1 MADTDQEKTEAAT
14 PRRLEEARKKGQVPR
29 SRELNVL
36 ASLLVSGFAL
46 LVLGPMMLAGIRKML
61 VRGLSFDHNLAYDT
75 FAMGEELM
83 SAAYATML
91 LIAPFFLLMCAVSL
105 LSPIALGGWLFVGDM
120 AMPKFSRIN
129 PASGLVRMFSVKS
142 LVELGKAIAKFLLVA
157 VVVVMILGSIL
168 EDIITLPLLELEISL
183 DHTAHL
189 LIKSF
194 LGFSVVLLIVV
205 MIDVPYQLWDYQ
217 KQVKMTKQEIREEM
231 KDTEGRP
238 EVKMAIRA
246 KQQEIAQRR
255 MMEEVPKADVIITNP
270 THYAV
275 ALKYDQSGSG
285 APIVVAKGKDL
296 IAAKIR
302 EIAKENKIVIFSA
315 PPLAR
320 ALYRSTDL
328 NQQIPENL
336 FVAVAQVLAYIFQL
350 RQAATSSRVIPQ
362 PPANIPVPVEY
373 TLQEQL

>member
-14 PRRLEEARKKGQVPR
+14 PRRLEEARKNGQVPR

-36 ASLLVSGFAL
+36 ASLLVSGIAL
-46 LVLGPMMLAGIRKML
+46 LLFGPMMLAGIRKML
-61 VRGLSFDHNLAYDT
+61 VSGLSFDHNRAYDA
-75 FAMGEELM
+75 FAMSEALM
-83 SAAYATML
+83 SALSATL
-91 LIAPFFLLMCAVSL
+91 WVLAPFLLLMCAVSL
-105 LSPIALGGWLFVGDM
+105 FSPIALGGWLFSGDLL
-120 AMPKFSRIN
+120 MPKFSRIN
-129 PASGLVRMFSVKS
+129 PASGLARMFSLKS
-142 LVELGKAIAKFLLVA
+142 LMELGKAIAKFLLVA
-157 VVVVMILGSIL
+157 TVVVMILSHIL
-168 EDIITLPLLELEISL
+168 QDIITLPLLELDVSL
-183 DHTAHL
+183 DHMASL
-189 LIKSF
+189 LITSF
-194 LGFSVVLLIVV
+194 LGFSIVLLLVV
-205 MIDVPYQLWDYQ
+205 MIDVPYQIWDYQ
-217 KQVKMTKQEIREEM
+217 KQVRMTKQEVREEM

-246 KQQEIAQRR
+246 KQQEIAQKR

-270 THYAV
+270 THFAV
-275 ALKYDQSGSG
+275 ALKYDQNGGG

-328 NQQIPENL
+328 NHPIPENL

-350 RQAATSSRVIPQ
+350 RQAAHSSRIIPH
-362 PPANIPVPVEY
+362 PPTNIVVPEEY
-373 TLQEQL
+373 TRKEQA

>member
-36 ASLLVSGFAL
+36 ASLLVSGLSL
-46 LVLGPMMLAGIRKML
+46 LVFGPMMLAGIRQML
-61 VRGLSFDHNLAYDT
+61 VSGLSFDYNRAYDA
-75 FAMGEELM
+75 FAMSEALM
-83 SAAYATML
+83 AALSATL
-91 LIAPFFLLMCAVSL
+91 WVLAPFLLLMCAVSL
-105 LSPIALGGWLFVGDM
+105 LSPIALGGWLFSGDM
-120 AMPKFSRIN
+120 VMPKFSRIN
-129 PASGLVRMFSVKS
+129 PASGLARMFSVKS
-142 LVELGKAIAKFLLVA
+142 LVELAKAIAKFLLVA
-157 VVVVMILGSIL
+157 VVVVMILSHIL
-168 EDIITLPLLELEISL
+168 QDIITLPLLQLEVSL
-183 DHTAHL
+183 DAMAGL
-189 LIKSF
+189 LIHSF
-194 LGFSVVLLIVV
+194 LGFSIVLLVVVL
-205 MIDVPYQLWDYQ
+205 IDVPYQIWDFQ
-217 KQVKMTKQEIREEM
+217 KQVKMTKQEVREEM

-246 KQQEIAQRR
+246 KQQEIAQKR

-270 THYAV
+270 THFAV
-275 ALKYDQSGSG
+275 ALKYDQQGGG

-350 RQAATSSRVIPQ
+350 RQAAHTSRVIPH
-362 PPANIPVPVEY
+362 PPTNIPVPEEY
-373 TLQEQL
+373 TRKEQA

>member
-36 ASLLVSGFAL
+36 ASLLVSGIAL
-46 LVLGPMMLAGIRKML
+46 LVLGPMMIASIRKLL

-75 FAMGEELM
+75 FAMSEELW
-83 SAAYATML
+83 SAAIATML
-91 LIAPFFLLMCAVSL
+91 LLAPFFLLMWAVSL
-105 LSPIALGGWLFVGDM
+105 LSPLALGGWLFSGDM
-120 AMPKFSRIN
+120 AMPKFSRID
-129 PASGLVRMFSVKS
+129 PASGLARMFSVKS
-142 LVELGKAIAKFLLVA
+142 LMELGKAIAKFLLVA
-157 VVVVMILGSIL
+157 VVVVTILNNIL
-168 EDIITLPLLELEISL
+168 EDIIRLPLLEIEVSL
-183 DHTAHL
+183 DHMASL

-194 LGFSVVLLIVV
+194 LGFSIVLLIVV
-205 MIDVPYQLWDYQ
+205 FIDVPYQIWDHQ
-217 KQVKMTKQEIREEM
+217 KQVRMTKQEIREEM

-275 ALKYDQSGSG
+275 ALKYDQNGGG
-285 APIVVAKGKDL
+285 APIVIAKGKDL

-350 RQAATSSRVIPQ
+350 RQAAHSSRVIPH
-362 PPANIPVPVEY
+362 PPTNIPVPEEY
-373 TLQEQL
+373 TRKEQA

>member
-1 MADTDQEKTEAAT
+1 MAETDQEKTEAAT

-36 ASLLVSGFAL
+36 ASLLVSGIGL
-46 LVLGPMMLAGIRKML
+46 LIFGPMMINGIRKML
-61 VRGLSFDHNLAYDT
+61 VRGLSFDHNLAYDA
-75 FAMGEELM
+75 FAMNEELM
-83 SAAYATML
+83 AALTATMWIL
-91 LIAPFFLLMCAVSL
+91 APFFLVMCAVSL
-105 LSPIALGGWLFVGDM
+105 FSPLALGGWLFSGDM

-129 PASGLVRMFSVKS
+129 PASGLARMFSVKS

-157 VVVVMILGSIL
+157 IVVVMILSNIL
-168 EDIITLPLLELEISL
+168 QDIITLPLLELEVSL
-183 DHTAHL
+183 DHMASL

-194 LGFSVVLLIVV
+194 LGFSIVLLIVV
-205 MIDVPYQLWDYQ
+205 MIDVPYQIWDYQ
-217 KQVKMTKQEIREEM
+217 KQVRMTKQEIKEEM

-246 KQQEIAQRR
+246 KQQEIAQKR

-275 ALKYDQSGSG
+275 ALKYDQNGKG
-285 APIVVAKGKDL
+285 APIVIAKGKDL

-302 EIAKENKIVIFSA
+302 EIAKENRIVIFSA

-350 RQAATSSRVIPQ
+350 RQAASSSRVIPH
-362 PPANIPVPVEY
+362 PPTNIPVPDEY
-373 TLQEQL
+373 TRKEQE

>member
-46 LVLGPMMLAGIRKML
+46 LVLGPMMIASIRKLL

-75 FAMGEELM
+75 FAMSEELW
-83 SAAYATML
+83 SAAIATML
-91 LIAPFFLLMCAVSL
+91 LLAPFFLLMWAVSL
-105 LSPIALGGWLFVGDM
+105 LSPLALGGWLFSGDM
-120 AMPKFSRIN
+120 AMPKFSRID
-129 PASGLVRMFSVKS
+129 PASGLARMFSVKS
-142 LVELGKAIAKFLLVA
+142 LMELGKAIAKFLLVA
-157 VVVVMILGSIL
+157 VVVVTILNNIL
-168 EDIITLPLLELEISL
+168 EDIIRLPLLEIEVSL
-183 DHTAHL
+183 DHMASL

-194 LGFSVVLLIVV
+194 LGFSIVLLIVV
-205 MIDVPYQLWDYQ
+205 FIDVPYQIWDHQ
-217 KQVKMTKQEIREEM
+217 KQVRMTKQEIREEM

-275 ALKYDQSGSG
+275 ALKYDQNGGG
-285 APIVVAKGKDL
+285 APIVIAKGKDL

-350 RQAATSSRVIPQ
+350 RQAAHSSRVIPH
-362 PPANIPVPVEY
+362 PPTNIPVPEEY
-373 TLQEQL
+373 TRKEQA

>member
-36 ASLLVSGFAL
+36 ASLLVSGIAL
-46 LVLGPMMLAGIRKML
+46 LVLGPMIIAGIRAML
-61 VRGLSFDHNLAYDT
+61 VRGLSFDHNLAYDA
-75 FAMGEELM
+75 FAMSEELM
-83 SAAYATML
+83 AALTATL
-91 LIAPFFLLMCAVSL
+91 WILAPFFLVMCAVSL
-105 LSPIALGGWLFVGDM
+105 LSPIALGGFLFSGDM
-120 AMPKFSRIN
+120 AMPKFSRID
-129 PASGLVRMFSVKS
+129 PASGLARMFSVKS

-157 VVVVMILGSIL
+157 TVVVMILSSIL
-168 EDIITLPLLELEISL
+168 QDIITLPLLELEVSL
-183 DHTAHL
+183 DHMASL

-194 LGFSVVLLIVV
+194 LGFSIVLLIVV
-205 MIDVPYQLWDYQ
+205 MIDVPYQIWDYQ
-217 KQVKMTKQEIREEM
+217 KQVRMTKQEIKEEM

-246 KQQEIAQRR
+246 KQQEIAQKR
-255 MMEEVPKADVIITNP
+255 MMEDVPKADVIITNP

-275 ALKYDQSGSG
+275 ALKYDQNGKG

-302 EIAKENKIVIFSA
+302 EIAKENRIVIFSA

-350 RQAATSSRVIPQ
+350 RQAASSSRVIPH
-362 PPANIPVPVEY
+362 PPANIQVPDEY
-373 TLQEQL
+373 TRKEQE

>member
-14 PRRLEEARKKGQVPR
+14 PRRLEEARKNGQVPR

-36 ASLLVSGFAL
+36 ASLLVSGIAL
-46 LVLGPMMLAGIRKML
+46 LLFGPMMLAGIRKML
-61 VRGLSFDHNLAYDT
+61 VSGLSFDHNRAYDA
-75 FAMGEELM
+75 FAMSEALM
-83 SAAYATML
+83 SALSATL
-91 LIAPFFLLMCAVSL
+91 WVLAPFLLLMCAVSL
-105 LSPIALGGWLFVGDM
+105 FSPIALGGWLFSGDLL
-120 AMPKFSRIN
+120 MPKFSRIN
-129 PASGLVRMFSVKS
+129 PASGLARMFSLKS
-142 LVELGKAIAKFLLVA
+142 LMELGKAIAKFLLVA
-157 VVVVMILGSIL
+157 TVVVMILSHIL
-168 EDIITLPLLELEISL
+168 QDIITLPLLELDVSL
-183 DHTAHL
+183 DHMASL
-189 LIKSF
+189 LITSF
-194 LGFSVVLLIVV
+194 LGFSIVLLLVV
-205 MIDVPYQLWDYQ
+205 MIDVPYQIWDYQ
-217 KQVKMTKQEIREEM
+217 KQVRMTKQEVREEM

-246 KQQEIAQRR
+246 KQQEIAQKR

-270 THYAV
+270 THFAV
-275 ALKYDQSGSG
+275 ALKYDQNGGG

-328 NQQIPENL
+328 NHPIPENL

-350 RQAATSSRVIPQ
+350 RQAAHTSRVIPH
-362 PPANIPVPVEY
+362 PPTNIPVPEEY
-373 TLQEQL
+373 TRKEQA

>member
-1 MADTDQEKTEAAT
+1 MADSDQEKTEAAT

-46 LVLGPMMLAGIRKML
+46 LVLGPMIVEGIRKML
-61 VRGLSFDHNLAYDT
+61 VRGLSFDHNLAYDA
-75 FAMGEELM
+75 FAMSEELW
-83 SAAYATML
+83 AAAIATML
-91 LIAPFFLLMCAVSL
+91 LLAPFFLLMCGVSL
-105 LSPIALGGWLFVGDM
+105 LSPLALGGWLFSGDM
-120 AMPKFSRIN
+120 AVPKFSRIN
-129 PASGLVRMFSVKS
+129 PASGLVRMFSVTS
-142 LVELGKAIAKFLLVA
+142 LMELGKAIAKFLLVA
-157 VVVVMILGSIL
+157 VVVVMILSNIL
-168 EDIITLPLLELEISL
+168 QDIITLPLLELDISL
-183 DHTAHL
+183 KHMASL

-194 LGFSVVLLIVV
+194 LGFSSVLLVVV
-205 MIDVPYQLWDYQ
+205 MIDVPYQIWDYQ
-217 KQVKMTKQEIREEM
+217 KQIMMTKQEIREEM

-246 KQQEIAQRR
+246 KQQEISQRR

-275 ALKYDQSGSG
+275 ALKYDQNGSG
-285 APIVVAKGKDL
+285 APIVIAKGKDL

-302 EIAKENKIVIFSA
+302 EIAKDNKIVIFSA

-350 RQAATSSRVIPQ
+350 RQAAQSSRVIPH
-362 PPANIPVPVEY
+362 PPTNIPVPEEY
-373 TLQEQL
+373 TSKEQA